1 MFIYFNCKPDFV
13 LDAILHTTFCIT
25 ECCSKAIDGAVLNTS
40 PFCAQVVTFI
50 NTILVSCTGQIAQPS
65 EFRHLTAPVTLV
77 LIGVRKTWKKIKNRN
92 IIINENKQF
101 VLKFYIITNFFL
113 IHLTF

>member
-1 MFIYFNCKPDFV
+1 MFIYFNCEPDFV

-77 LIGVRKTWKKIKNRN
+77 LIGVRKTWKKI
-92 IIINENKQF
+92 INESKQF
-101 VLKFYIITNFFL
+101 VLKLYIITKFFL